1 MNRKGILALFAAL
14 VLGLGTFAVA
24 QGNLTDAPKH
34 GAGMRRHFGQRMATE
49 LGLTDQ
55 QKTQIKQI
63 LENEK
68 PKVQPLRDQLRN
80 EHQQMAALTK
90 DGAFDEAQVRNIANQ
105 QAQTQANLIVERQR
119 VKSEIYQLLT
129 PDQRTKADQMKAQLG
144 QRMHRGFR
152 GQQAQPPTQQK

>member
-1 MNRKGILALFAAL
+1 
-14 VLGLGTFAVA
+14 
-24 QGNLTDAPKH
+24 
-34 GAGMRRHFGQRMATE
+34 
-49 LGLTDQ
+49 LTDQ